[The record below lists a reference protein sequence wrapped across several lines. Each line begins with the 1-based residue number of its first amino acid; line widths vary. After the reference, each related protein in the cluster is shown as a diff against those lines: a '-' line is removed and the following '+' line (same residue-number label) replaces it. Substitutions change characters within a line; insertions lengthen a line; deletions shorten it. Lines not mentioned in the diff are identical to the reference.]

1 MKCVVGTI
9 SVILV
14 LSYAYITRI
23 SGSEINNNILYKIS
37 NVIFF
42 TNVSRKI
49 ESNDKE
55 NEMRGWNNV
64 SRFRF
69 LS

>member
-9 SVILV
+9 SVVLV

-49 ESNDKE
+49 ERNDKD